1 MLKMHNKTKLI
12 INTTKNNTME
22 LFKQYLLNKILIV
35 QLMSNLLRISRQI
48 QVPLCQSINV
58 WNRFLYKIVK
68 CINILKKE
76 MLKFILRLTVK

>member
-22 LFKQYLLNKILIV
+22 LFKQYLLNRILIV

>member
-22 LFKQYLLNKILIV
+22 LFKQYLLNRILIV

-58 WNRFLYKIVK
+58 
-68 CINILKKE
+68 
-76 MLKFILRLTVK
+76 

>member
-35 QLMSNLLRISRQI
+35 QLMSNLLRFKQTNTSS
-48 QVPLCQSINV
+48 PLSINK
-58 WNRFLYKIVK
+58 RMKSF
-68 CINILKKE
+68 
-76 MLKFILRLTVK
+76 FI

>member
-12 INTTKNNTME
+12 INITKNNTME
-22 LFKQYLLNKILIV
+22 LFKQYLLNRILIV

-58 WNRFLYKIVK
+58 
-68 CINILKKE
+68 
-76 MLKFILRLTVK
+76 